1 MARPRT
7 PLFHQEAKVD
17 KRMTSIKDEKIKNQL
32 PASVIQLG
40 FVSFFADIASEML
53 YPITPLFLTGV
64 LGASMGSLG
73 LIEGMAEAMA
83 SLLKTYS
90 GAWSDRW
97 TQRRPLILTGYFLSA
112 ISKPMIGICGNWTQ
126 VLSARLLDRT
136 GKGLRSAPRD
146 ALIADSIDEKQRG
159 RAFGWH
165 RAMDTAGA
173 ILGPLIALIYLE
185 KNPENLRPLY
195 AWSLLP
201 GLISVAVLLLVSEK
215 KRIASQ
221 STKSVGFSFSL
232 RPFENS
238 ALNKY
243 FLGWGLFCLTNSS
256 DVFLLMRAKSLGASN
271 SMVILMYCAYNL
283 TYALASPYLGK
294 ISDHFPRRKIMSV
307 GLFIFA
313 MVYAG
318 FGFANS
324 LWQLWILFFTYGF
337 YMACTDGVGKALV
350 VDLCHPEEKGKVL
363 GMFGTLTG
371 LSTLIASTTAGL
383 LWEHYG
389 SRWTFTYGAIGS
401 LLAIFFL
408 GQMRTRTETQS

>member
-1 MARPRT
+1 MT
-7 PLFHQEAKVD
+7 P
-17 KRMTSIKDEKIKNQL
+17 IKDEKIKNQL
-32 PASVIQLG
+32 PTSVIQLG

-53 YPITPLFLTGV
+53 YPITPIFLTGV

-73 LIEGMAEAMA
+73 LIEGLAEAMA

-90 GAWSDRW
+90 GAWSDRLP
-97 TQRRPLILTGYFLSA
+97 QRRPLILTGYFLSA
-112 ISKPMIGICGNWTQ
+112 ISKPMMGICATWTQ

-146 ALIADSIDEKQRG
+146 ALIADSIDENQRG

-173 ILGPLIALIYLE
+173 ILGPLMALFYLE
-185 KNPENLRPLY
+185 KNPEDLRPLY
-195 AWSLLP
+195 TWSLLP
-201 GLISVAVLLLVSEK
+201 GLISVAVLFFVSEK
-215 KRIASQ
+215 KREASFN
-221 STKSVGFSFSL
+221 TKAVGFPFSFRL
-232 RPFENS
+232 FENS
-238 ALNKY
+238 SLKKY

-256 DVFLLMRAKSLGASN
+256 DVFLLMKAKSLGASN

-294 ISDHFPRRKIMSV
+294 ISDHFPRKKIMSL

-324 LWQLWILFFTYGF
+324 VWQLWVLFFIYGF
-337 YMACTDGVGKALV
+337 YMACTDGVGKALA

-363 GMFGTLTG
+363 GMLGTLTG
-371 LSTLIASTTAGL
+371 LSTLVASTTAGL
-383 LWEHYG
+383 LWQHYG
-389 SRWTFTYGAIGS
+389 SEWTFFYGAIGS
-401 LLAIFFL
+401 LLAIIFL
-408 GQMRTRTETQS
+408 EQIRKRPAADS